1 MTEDEAL
8 ALIRDCV
15 AKVVPARGE
24 SVDLDTDL
32 VKDEILDSL
41 DVMSFLFELE
51 QELGRKLT
59 AITEEYDDFRVAA
72 LIALVRESAPGE

>member
-32 VKDEILDSL
+32 VKDEILD
-41 DVMSFLFELE
+41 
-51 QELGRKLT
+51 
-59 AITEEYDDFRVAA
+59 
-72 LIALVRESAPGE
+72 

>member
-1 MTEDEAL
+1 
-8 ALIRDCV
+8 
-15 AKVVPARGE
+15 
-24 SVDLDTDL
+24 
-32 VKDEILDSL
+32 
-41 DVMSFLFELE
+41 MSFLFELE